1 MLSRFRTWRLL
12 LAVCLIT
19 GAVGSG
25 NLMTAA
31 KSAADGCDTVPTG
44 VDTTDH
50 WLHFEVPG
58 AFTGNSHRNPAWPLA
73 GPCMIWAMSETP
85 ERPSETTGPVSQ
97 PAAAPT
103 PLPPPPPQYKQS
115 RLNQVAAWVGIV
127 AGVVFIV
134 AVIFG
139 TGFMV
144 GKHSG
149 GPRFD
154 HHRELALFHR
164 GGPPMFPMGPRGQFE
179 RQGPG
184 IVFPDGPGYAPD
196 PTTSAP
202 TAPTPTR
209 P

>member
-1 MLSRFRTWRLL
+1 
-12 LAVCLIT
+12 
-19 GAVGSG
+19 
-25 NLMTAA
+25 
-31 KSAADGCDTVPTG
+31 
-44 VDTTDH
+44 
-50 WLHFEVPG
+50 
-58 AFTGNSHRNPAWPLA
+58 
-73 GPCMIWAMSETP
+73 MIWAMSETP

-103 PLPPPPPQYKQS
+103 PPPSPPPPPQYKQS

-134 AVIFG
+134 AVIFV

-154 HHRELALFHR
+154 HNRELALFHR
-164 GGPPMFPMGPRGQFE
+164 GGPTPMFPMGPRGQFE

-184 IVFPDGPGYAPD
+184 IVFPGPGFVPAP
-196 PTTSAP
+196 PTSTPA
-202 TAPTPTR
+202 TPTPAR